1 MSRHLARRTRTRQ
14 GTPWG
19 FRAKSGAAARTFLY
33 AATVPRR
40 LAKVAALLAVLMA
53 GTLACCRI
61 GLRLLPEK
69 FAVNAPLAQ
78 LVLGRGTEAAP
89 VDELRRRIAV
99 PDGFALS
106 LYATGIPNAR
116 MLRFAPNGDLL
127 VSSPRS
133 GRVLLLERDG
143 NGDGRADAMRTLL
156 EGLDRPHGLD
166 FHDGWLYVAE
176 GNAVSRV
183 RYDTD
188 GRRVAG
194 ALERVVSG
202 LPDGGNHWTR
212 SVRFGPD
219 GLLYVAVGSSCNVC
233 EEKDRRRAAL
243 LRFRPDGSGEELF
256 ATGLRNS
263 VGFDWQPSTGDLY
276 ANDNGRDLL
285 GDDIP
290 PCELNRVVQGGFY
303 GWPFATGDRVPD
315 PDFGKGHEREIAA
328 SLPPAHPFRAH
339 NAPLG
344 ITFVRGEHAPASL
357 RGAAL
362 VALHGSWNRRAKD
375 GYKVVSLH
383 WGPDG
388 RIEERDFAT
397 GFLREDVVIGR
408 PVDVAEG
415 PDGAFYVS
423 DDYTGSIYRIAWVGR
438 DGERTESAPSRET
451 PALAAADAL
460 ATLDPSERAGATAT
474 GRALYEA
481 NACFRCHEVE
491 RAEKGAVPVVMAN
504 LGRRYDVTSLTTYLA
519 APQPPMPLFP
529 LQPAERRDLAVF
541 LLSARNR

>member
-1 MSRHLARRTRTRQ
+1 MPHRLAR
-14 GTPWG
+14 
-19 FRAKSGAAARTFLY
+19 
-33 AATVPRR
+33 V
-40 LAKVAALLAVLMA
+40 AVLIVILIV

-61 GLRLLPEK
+61 GLGLLPEK
-69 FAVNAPLAQ
+69 YAVNAPLAH
-78 LVLGRGTEAAP
+78 LVLGRGSEAAS
-89 VDELRRRIAV
+89 VNELRQRIAV

-106 LYATGIPNAR
+106 LYATDIPNAR
-116 MLRFAPNGDLL
+116 VLRFAPNGDLL
-127 VSSPRS
+127 VSAPRS
-133 GRVLLLERDG
+133 GRVLLLERDAD
-143 NGDGRADAMRTLL
+143 GDGRADATRTLL

-176 GNAVSRV
+176 SASVSRV

-194 ALERVVSG
+194 ELERVVSG
-202 LPDGGNHWTR
+202 LPQGGNHWTR

-219 GLLYVAVGSSCNVC
+219 GMLYVSVGSSCNVC

-243 LRFRPDGSGEELF
+243 LRYRPDGSGEEIF

-263 VGFDWQPSTGDLY
+263 VGFDWQPGTGDLH
-276 ANDNGRDLL
+276 ATDNGRDLL

-303 GWPFATGDRVPD
+303 GWPFAYGDRVPD
-315 PDFGKGHEREIAA
+315 PDFGAGHEREIAA

-344 ITFVRGEHAPASL
+344 ITFVRDERAPESL
-357 RGAAL
+357 RGAPL

-397 GFLREDVVIGR
+397 GFLRDEGVIGR

-423 DDYTGSIYRIAWVGR
+423 DDFAGSVYRIAWVGR
-438 DGERTESAPSRET
+438 DGARADSAPASAT
-451 PALAAADAL
+451 SAFVAADPL
-460 ATLDPSERAGATAT
+460 ATIDPSERSAATSK

-481 NACFRCHEVE
+481 HACFRCHEVE
-491 RAEKGAVPVVMAN
+491 RAEAGAVPVVMAN
-504 LGRRYDVTSLTTYLA
+504 LGRRYDVASLATYLA

-529 LQPAERRDLAVF
+529 LQPDERRDLAVF
-541 LLSARNR
+541 LLSEKNR